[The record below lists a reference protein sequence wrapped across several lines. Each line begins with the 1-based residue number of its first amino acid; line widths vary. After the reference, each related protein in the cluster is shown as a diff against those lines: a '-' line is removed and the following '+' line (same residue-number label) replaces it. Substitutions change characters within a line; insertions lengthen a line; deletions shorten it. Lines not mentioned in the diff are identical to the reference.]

1 MLLIATVYVFY
12 CSFNVFC
19 DLFILHLSPPL
30 STTVV
35 PGRFMPAG
43 MGFGGMGFGGMGG
56 GGEGGNR
63 LGGKEAAVDS
73 GVQQQAIQMREAGKR
88 KSNIIIII
96 FDV

>member
-1 MLLIATVYVFY
+1 
-12 CSFNVFC
+12 
-19 DLFILHLSPPL
+19 
-30 STTVV
+30 
-35 PGRFMPAG
+35 MPAG
-43 MGFGGMGFGGMGG
+43 MGFGGMGFDGMGG

-73 GVQQQAIQMREAGKR
+73 GVQQQAIRMREAGQR